1 MKYKHT
7 KKQWIKWYEQ
17 KRKLM
22 GETYREV
29 TPEEFYRDLFP
40 EGVLQKRGDRKTGRG
55 NAMVDV
61 ITDYPNQRRY
71 TRKYVMTDDL
81 GALRYMNPE
90 GKTKELSRM
99 CLCSPVSYYGI
110 HKSNAMA
117 HELFAVVIDLDY
129 VGIQQL
135 KNVIKQIGNGARC
148 IPPNYL
154 VNSGRGLHLYYLLQE
169 PVPCYRYMLDQL
181 TKFKGVI
188 EDFIW
193 NYTTSIQPD
202 KPDHGAITQAFRM
215 VGSETKIGKEYV
227 VRAYKVREQRW
238 TVEEL
243 YHWIEERASLFLK
256 DCPFPR
262 LKKPMEVYR
271 EKHPLTI
278 EQAKEK
284 YPDWNP
290 YQEKKKWTCKED
302 LYYWWIRQIET
313 RAVPGGRYYAL
324 LALVSYG
331 SKCDIPL
338 AQIEKDAVRLVPF
351 LETLT
356 DDETNHFTEQ
366 DAYDAMSFY
375 RNNKE
380 EVTYKLTRARISEL
394 SKIDI
399 PPNKRNYRKQ
409 AVHLKIARAT
419 LEIMN
424 EDRGKPLQGRPEK
437 AKIVE
442 EWRKLHPEGKKAD
455 CIRETGLSKP
465 TVYKWWKKAA
475 YYTDP
480 EEMRKNE
487 SSEEVT
493 KSALTSDNQMCK
505 RLRAY
510 AEQFS
515 LFEEEK
521 G

>member
-1 MKYKHT
+1 MIYKHT

-22 GETYREV
+22 GDVYLEV
-29 TPEEFYRDLFP
+29 TPKEFYRDLFP
-40 EGVLQKRGDRKTGRG
+40 EGMLQKRGDWKKGHG
-55 NAMVDV
+55 NAMVDI

-81 GALRYMNPE
+81 EALRYMNPE

-154 VNSGRGLHLYYLLQE
+154 VNSGRGLHLYYLLTE
-169 PVPCYRYMLDQL
+169 PIPCYRYMLDQL
-181 TKFKGVI
+181 TNFKAVI

-202 KPDHGAITQAFRM
+202 KPDHGSITQAFRM
-215 VGSETKIGKEYV
+215 VGSETKIGKEYI

-238 TVEEL
+238 KIEEL
-243 YHWIEERASLFLK
+243 YQWIKDRAPSFLK
-256 DCPFPR
+256 DCPLPR
-262 LKKPMEVYR
+262 LKEPLVVYR
-271 EKHPLTI
+271 EKHPLTM

-284 YPDWNP
+284 YPDWEPNRK
-290 YQEKKKWTCKED
+290 KKKWTCKPD
-302 LYYWWIRQIET
+302 LYYWWIKQIKNQ
-313 RAVPGGRYYAL
+313 AVPGGRYYAL
-324 LALVSYG
+324 LALAAYG
-331 SKCDIPL
+331 SKCDIPFD
-338 AQIEKDAVRLVPF
+338 QIERDAVGLVPF

-375 RNNKE
+375 RNNKK

-399 PPNKRNYRKQ
+399 PANKRNYRKQ
-409 AVHLKIARAT
+409 KQHMEVMRAIQQVVNP
-419 LEIMN
+419 EWRN
-424 EDRGKPLQGRPEK
+424 KEGRPTQEQT
-437 AKIVE
+437 VR
-442 EWRKLHPEGKKAD
+442 EWQALHPDGRKAD
-455 CIRETGLSKP
+455 CIRETGLAKH
-465 TVYKWWKKAA
+465 TVYRWWRTVEHETDRVKMRQGAA
-475 YYTDP
+475 RHENDKTN
-480 EEMRKNE
+480 R
-487 SSEEVT
+487 
-493 KSALTSDNQMCK
+493 
-505 RLRAY
+505 
-510 AEQFS
+510 
-515 LFEEEK
+515 
-521 G
+521 